1 MNLRFAFAGV
11 CLLLASSGLFAAS
24 GAPQS
29 VPFALAVAAVLGAVA
44 AAARVSLGQRPA

>member
-1 MNLRFAFAGV
+1 MNLRFAAAGV

-44 AAARVSLGQRPA
+44 TAAQVSFGHRIA